1 MFSVPVGEIMCQDI
15 LELFLLVIKI
25 ELAASESHNNSLFP
39 FCASFTNTKGRE
51 QTLPTVQLCSL
62 LFLSVYAPISGVNG
76 EGRKKSRGK
85 EWFRLSEVNYNAG
98 SSDVLLQLTDF
109 TNKDHRRSHKLVYKP
124 CSTVRVMFFTWSHVQ
139 KIYPQSR
146 NNAVYF
152 HITLTFSIY

>member
-85 EWFRLSEVNYNAG
+85 EWFRLSEVNYNVG

-109 TNKDHRRSHKLVYKP
+109 FKQRP
-124 CSTVRVMFFTWSHVQ
+124 PAQ
-139 KIYPQSR
+139 PQTR
-146 NNAVYF
+146 
-152 HITLTFSIY
+152 L

>member
-62 LFLSVYAPISGVNG
+62 LFLSVYAPGRLWG
-76 EGRKKSRGK
+76 EWGRTK
-85 EWFRLSEVNYNAG
+85 EEPGER
-98 SSDVLLQLTDF
+98 
-109 TNKDHRRSHKLVYKP
+109 
-124 CSTVRVMFFTWSHVQ
+124 M
-139 KIYPQSR
+139 I
-146 NNAVYF
+146 
-152 HITLTFSIY
+152 